1 MFWVFTKPGLWLI
14 FVLSITTKLTNMQAI
29 IALLATA
36 PRTICNELLE
46 TTDGDVRA
54 LVQARIKVLDG
65 IQMDAQKT
73 IYTQTPPGMVDSW
86 QLRDWWYENFQ
97 TLNIESIDF
106 HSIAESKKMEWYAY
120 ANQVVEN
127 NL

>member
-1 MFWVFTKPGLWLI
+1 
-14 FVLSITTKLTNMQAI
+14 MQSI

-36 PRTICNELLE
+36 PRTTCNELLE

-65 IQMDAQKT
+65 IQFEAQKI

-86 QLRDWWYENFQ
+86 QLREWWFENFQ

-106 HSIAESKKMEWYAY
+106 YSIAEGKKMEWYAY
-120 ANQVVEN
+120 SNEQVETQ
-127 NL
+127 L

>member
-1 MFWVFTKPGLWLI
+1 MKNSTILLI
-14 FVLSITTKLTNMQAI
+14 AS
-29 IALLATA
+29 A
-36 PRTICNELLE
+36 PRTTCEEILS
-46 TTDGDVRA
+46 TTNDGDLRG

-65 IQMDAQKT
+65 IQSEAQKI

-86 QLRDWWYENFQ
+86 QLREWWFENFQ
-97 TLNIESIDF
+97 TLNICDIDF
-106 HSIAESKKMEWYAY
+106 SAISDGKKQEWYAY

>member
-1 MFWVFTKPGLWLI
+1 MENSTILLI
-14 FVLSITTKLTNMQAI
+14 ASAHRATCEEI
-29 IALLATA
+29 LAT
-36 PRTICNELLE
+36 TN
-46 TTDGDVRA
+46 DGDLRG

-65 IQMDAQKT
+65 IQSEAQKI

-86 QLRDWWYENFQ
+86 QLREWWFENFQ
-97 TLNIESIDF
+97 TLNIETIDF

-120 ANQVVEN
+120 QNEQVEN